1 VKIVRPQETSNR
13 NLTFGSVVMAATKML
28 TNFLQSKKL
37 KFFFFMFVRYWP
49 KYFFNQYHRA
59 NWNIAGLTFK
69 TNTSVEIITKRFSCR
84 TFDAHVNSLPYCTFF
99 LVLHSG
105 FHCSETGRSA
115 ATRAYFHNKSI
126 REFGKN
132 SVMIHPQDYEYRLSQ
147 STISGRLKNSS
158 TRQCLAWCGNC
169 HC

>member
-84 TFDAHVNSLPYCTFF
+84 ISTHTWTRFRTVHFSWFF
-99 LVLHSG
+99 IRAFIVRKRGARLRLVLISTTKA
-105 FHCSETGRSA
+105 FVSSEKIRLWFMHKIMNTDCHRVRSA
-115 ATRAYFHNKSI
+115 
-126 REFGKN
+126 
-132 SVMIHPQDYEYRLSQ
+132 VD
-147 STISGRLKNSS
+147 
-158 TRQCLAWCGNC
+158 
-169 HC
+169 